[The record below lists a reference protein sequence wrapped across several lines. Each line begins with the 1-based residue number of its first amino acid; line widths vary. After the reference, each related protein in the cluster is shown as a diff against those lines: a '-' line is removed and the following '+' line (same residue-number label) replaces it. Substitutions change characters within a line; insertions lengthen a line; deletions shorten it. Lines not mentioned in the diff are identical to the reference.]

1 MNNIFLTLAQES
13 FCQMQSVVSAHQEQ
27 VARNFAKYLNGM
39 SAEER
44 TELANTFDWWS
55 SILNDDEVVCITDVL
70 VTIDAFSDFEVCVIT
85 NTQEMIRLN
94 NTQISEF
101 FSSVMLDN

>member
-1 MNNIFLTLAQES
+1 
-13 FCQMQSVVSAHQEQ
+13 MQSVIALHKEQ

-44 TELANTFDWWS
+44 TELANTIDWWC
-55 SILNDDEVVCITDVL
+55 SILHDDEVVCITDVL

-85 NTQEMIRLN
+85 NTQEMVR
-94 NTQISEF
+94 
-101 FSSVMLDN
+101 LDNSQITDFFCSVID